1 VTLIAEGLLVFIR
14 IYYFII
20 FGRIIMSWFMMG
32 AGGAGGSETVS
43 SIYRVL
49 YGLTE
54 PLLAPLRSV
63 LPSVRMGMG
72 YLDLSPI
79 VLLILLRVAQQ
90 IIINYL
96 YY

>member
-1 VTLIAEGLLVFIR
+1 MTLIAEGLLVFVR

-20 FGRIIMSWFMMG
+20 LGRIIMSWFMMG
-32 AGGAGGSETVS
+32 AGGGMGNETVS
-43 SIYRVL
+43 SIYGVL

-54 PLLAPLRSV
+54 PLLAPLRKV
-63 LPSVRMGMG
+63 LPAVKMGMG

-79 VLLILLRVAQQ
+79 VLLILVRIVQQ

-96 YY
+96 SY